1 MNLQQV
7 YNEAMKLLGY
17 TNQDGVIDNDNSR
30 QEILTIGNAVLVE
43 ITPKSEEFT
52 RLSSITEEIPLSQ
65 RIITDCYVYGVA
77 MWLALHSNDGDNQQF
92 FASLYEQKKHNLISY
107 EEITD
112 IFEGEV

>member
-17 TNQDGVIDNDNSR
+17 TNQDGVIDNDNSAHK
-30 QEILTIGNAVLVE
+30 ILAIGNAILVE
-43 ITPKSEEFT
+43 ITPKSQDFT
-52 RLSSITEEIPLSQ
+52 RLTSITEEIPLTE
-65 RIITDCYVYGVA
+65 RVIMDCFVYGVA
-77 MWLALHSNDGDNQQF
+77 MWLALHNNDGDNQQI
-92 FASLYEQKKHNLISY
+92 FASLFEQKKHNLISY